1 MKKLT
6 ILVSAAAILC
16 AVADIRRTG
25 EPREL
30 LSHPDMRIKAVKA
43 EGSWK
48 VCEDKPLFSRMF
60 AELPYPD
67 SLLNYAE
74 HRNLAIA
81 VARTIAAELGSTN
94 NIRIAHRVGPSPV
107 ATNLADAVRIWLNT
121 EDVTDDVVP
130 LFAPCTVH
138 GVTPKGKGKQ

>member
-1 MKKLT
+1 MKTLT
-6 ILVSAAAILC
+6 FLVSVAAILC
-16 AVADIRRTG
+16 AVAGIRRTG

-30 LSHPDMRIKAVKA
+30 LSHPGMRIKAVKVDS
-43 EGSWK
+43 SWK
-48 VCEDKPLFSRMF
+48 VCEDRSLFSLVF
-60 AELPYPD
+60 AEIPYPD

-94 NIRIAHRVGPSPV
+94 DIRIAHRVRPSPV

-121 EDVTDDVVP
+121 EDVTDEVVP
-130 LFAPCTVH
+130 PFAPCPVKKH
-138 GVTPKGKGKQ
+138 RNGR

>member
-1 MKKLT
+1 MKKLI
-6 ILVSAAAILC
+6 ILVSIAAILC
-16 AVADIRRTG
+16 AVADICRTG
-25 EPREL
+25 EPRC
-30 LSHPDMRIKAVKA
+30 LSNSGIRIKAVKVDS
-43 EGSWK
+43 SWK
-48 VCEDKPLFSRMF
+48 VCEDVPLFSRLF

-94 NIRIAHRVGPSPV
+94 DIRIAHRVCPSPV

-121 EDVTDDVVP
+121 EDVTDEVVP

-138 GVTPKGKGKQ
+138 GVKPKGKQKQ